1 MIPAT
6 FCLTFSAVGLNWG
19 CCFRVFSGFSYFF
32 LLFSGFLAGFLGA
45 VWGIYAVSATFS
57 CSFPAFWLDFGVL
70 FLEFMRFQLLFARSF
85 PAVGLNFGCCFRS
98 FRDYSSPSSSYY
110 SINLKILCDL
120 FLNTSFSASAAT
132 PAIRLTSSLY
142 GIQNLTASVK
152 SRSDSNVLSSA

>member
-98 FRDYSSPSSSYY
+98 FRDYSYPRPACYA
-110 SINLKILCDL
+110 INLWL
-120 FLNTSFSASAAT
+120 
-132 PAIRLTSSLY
+132 LY
-142 GIQNLTASVK
+142 IMLI
-152 SRSDSNVLSSA
+152 